1 MQPPVKPEWRDMRP
15 GKRLRA
21 VVFDLDDTLVESTVD
36 FPKFKSLVIR
46 RVGEFGD
53 DPGAYSPS
61 ETIVAILERF
71 EGRMARRGVPGAEV
85 RRMLADLDRI
95 MDSVEMEKVEGTSA
109 LPGARE
115 VLEALRG
122 RGVKVGVLTRGC
134 EEYASRAL
142 SLTGLAGLVDA
153 MECRNSHTRPKP
165 YPDSYLRLVGALG
178 VDKDETVFVGDHP
191 IDAQCAANAGVPFI
205 GVMTGDVPEEVLRGA
220 GSAMVAKDVG
230 GLAGFFERALDDS
243 PPKGLSK

>member
-1 MQPPVKPEWRDMRP
+1 MQPPAPTEWREMRP

-46 RVGEFGD
+46 RMGEFGD
-53 DPGAYSPS
+53 DPGAYSLS
-61 ETIVAILERF
+61 ETIVAILDRF
-71 EGRMARRGVPGAEV
+71 EARMAGKGVPEAEV
-85 RRMLADLDRI
+85 RRMLAELDRI

-109 LPGARE
+109 LPGAKE
-115 VLEALRG
+115 VLEVLRG
-122 RGVKVGVLTRGC
+122 RGVRVGVLTRGC
-134 EEYASRAL
+134 EEYAARAL

-178 VDKDETVFVGDHP
+178 VDKDETLFVGDHP
-191 IDAQCAANAGVPFI
+191 IDAQCASNAGVPFI
-205 GVMTGDVPEEVLRGA
+205 AVMTGDVPVEVLLKA
-220 GSAMVAKDVG
+220 GSAMVVRDVG
-230 GLAGFFERALDDS
+230 GLAGFFERALDS
-243 PPKGLSK
+243 

>member
-1 MQPPVKPEWRDMRP
+1 MQPHAQPEWRELRP

-46 RVGEFGD
+46 RMGEFGD

-61 ETIVAILERF
+61 ETIVAIIDRF
-71 EGRMARRGVPGAEV
+71 EARMAGKGVPEAEV
-85 RRMLADLDRI
+85 RRMLAELDRI

-115 VLEALRG
+115 VLEVLRG
-122 RGVKVGVLTRGC
+122 KGVRVGVLTRGC
-134 EEYASRAL
+134 EEYAARAL

-178 VDKDETVFVGDHP
+178 VDKDETLFVGDHP
-191 IDAQCAANAGVPFI
+191 IDAQCASNAGVPFI
-205 GVMTGDVPEEVLRGA
+205 AVMTGDVPGEALLKA
-220 GSAMVAKDVG
+220 GSVMVVRDVG
-230 GLAGFFERALDDS
+230 ALAGFFERALDS
-243 PPKGLSK
+243 